1 VRWRFSTDAP
11 NGGAKTK
18 HGYDRVGLAAKEP
31 LTPVNHSHPQAK
43 PHHAQMPLWL
53 AEKEMAR
60 SQPPRYLCGAAVWP
74 LRRTTGFMNTKRVFH
89 LHLVSDATGE
99 TLNMVARAACAQYE
113 DARPIEH
120 VYALVRGP
128 RQLERVLAEIE
139 NAPGIVMFTMVNDE
153 LRSRLEKRCAEL
165 QTPCISVL
173 DPAMLALGKYLG
185 KESSHKPGS
194 QHIMDAEYFDRI
206 AALNYT
212 MAHDDGQ
219 SAGDLDDADIILLGV
234 SRTSK
239 TPTCIYLANRGIK
252 AANIPIVP
260 GAPLPP
266 DLETAEK
273 PLIVGLTTSPDRLVQ
288 IRKNRLLSLH
298 ENTDTDYVA
307 PDVVA
312 DEIAFA
318 RKLFARNSWPVID
331 VTRRSIEETAAAV
344 LNLYNERQRAI

>member
-1 VRWRFSTDAP
+1 
-11 NGGAKTK
+11 
-18 HGYDRVGLAAKEP
+18 
-31 LTPVNHSHPQAK
+31 
-43 PHHAQMPLWL
+43 MPLAQKEL
-53 AEKEMAR
+53 A
-60 SQPPRYLCGAAVWP
+60 PLPCPRYLCRAGP
-74 LRRTTGFMNTKRVFH
+74 EGRQEKQEHGTRMSGKRVFH

-99 TLNMVARAACAQYE
+99 TLNTVARAACAQYE

-128 RQLERVLAEIE
+128 KQLERVLGEIE
-139 NAPGIVMFTMVNDE
+139 AAPGIVMFTMVNDE
-153 LRSRLEKRCAEL
+153 LRERLERRCREL
-165 QTPCISVL
+165 QSPCISVL
-173 DPAMLALGKYLG
+173 DPAMQALGQYLG

-194 QHIMDAEYFDRI
+194 QHTMDAEYFGRI
-206 AALNYT
+206 TALNFT

-219 SAGDLDDADIILLGV
+219 SAGDLNDADIILLGV

-260 GAPLPP
+260 GTILPP
-266 DLETAEK
+266 DLETVEH

-298 ENTDTDYVA
+298 EKADTAYVE
-307 PDVVA
+307 PEVVA
-312 DEIAFA
+312 EEVAFA
-318 RKLFARNSWPVID
+318 RKLFARNGWPVID

-344 LNLYNERQRAI
+344 LNLYNERQKTS

>member
-1 VRWRFSTDAP
+1 MREVRYGLRKKNWRE
-11 NGGAKTK
+11 AKLADRLQTPGLEGQKNRMIRTK
-18 HGYDRVGLAAKEP
+18 DM
-31 LTPVNHSHPQAK
+31 S
-43 PHHAQMPLWL
+43 
-53 AEKEMAR
+53 
-60 SQPPRYLCGAAVWP
+60 S
-74 LRRTTGFMNTKRVFH
+74 KRVFH

-128 RQLERVLAEIE
+128 KQLERVLGEIE
-139 NAPGIVMFTMVNDE
+139 NAPGLVMFTMVNEE
-153 LRSRLEKRCAEL
+153 LRARLEKRCAEL

-173 DPAMLALGKYLG
+173 DPAMKALGQYLG
-185 KESSHKPGS
+185 KESSHKPGL

-212 MAHDDGQ
+212 MSHDDGQ
-219 SAGDLDDADIILLGV
+219 SAGDLNEADIVLLGV

-260 GAPLPP
+260 GAALPP
-266 DLETAEK
+266 DLETAEH

-312 DEIAFA
+312 EEITFA
-318 RKLFARNSWPVID
+318 RRLFAKNGWPVID

-344 LNLYNERQRAI
+344 LNLYNERQRERMS

>member
-1 VRWRFSTDAP
+1 M
-11 NGGAKTK
+11 G
-18 HGYDRVGLAAKEP
+18 
-31 LTPVNHSHPQAK
+31 
-43 PHHAQMPLWL
+43 
-53 AEKEMAR
+53 
-60 SQPPRYLCGAAVWP
+60 
-74 LRRTTGFMNTKRVFH
+74 
-89 LHLVSDATGE
+89 
-99 TLNMVARAACAQYE
+99 
-113 DARPIEH
+113 
-120 VYALVRGP
+120 
-128 RQLERVLAEIE
+128 
-139 NAPGIVMFTMVNDE
+139 
-153 LRSRLEKRCAEL
+153 
-165 QTPCISVL
+165 
-173 DPAMLALGKYLG
+173 ALGQYLG

-219 SAGDLDDADIILLGV
+219 SAGDLDEADIILLGV

-260 GAPLPP
+260 NTPLPP
-266 DLETAEK
+266 DLETVEH

-312 DEIAFA
+312 DEISFA
-318 RKLFARNSWPVID
+318 RRLFARNAWPVID

-344 LNLYNERQRAI
+344 LNLYSDRQRAM

>member
-1 VRWRFSTDAP
+1 MCAWRYALQKKNWPRRDAP
-11 NGGAKTK
+11 DTFAAGGRPA
-18 HGYDRVGLAAKEP
+18 G
-31 LTPVNHSHPQAK
+31 S
-43 PHHAQMPLWL
+43 
-53 AEKEMAR
+53 
-60 SQPPRYLCGAAVWP
+60 CGP
-74 LRRTTGFMNTKRVFH
+74 EFMSSKRVFH

-128 RQLERVLAEIE
+128 KQLERALGEIE
-139 NAPGIVMFTMVNDE
+139 NAPGLVMFTMVNDQ
-153 LRSRLEKRCAEL
+153 LRERLEKRCAEI

-173 DPAMLALGKYLG
+173 DPAMQALGKYLG

-212 MAHDDGQ
+212 MSHDDGQ
-219 SAGDLDDADIILLGV
+219 SAGDLNEADIILLGV

-260 GAPLPP
+260 NAPLPP
-266 DLETAEK
+266 DLETVEH
-273 PLIVGLTTSPDRLVQ
+273 PLVVGLTTSPDRLLQ

-312 DEIAFA
+312 DEISFA
-318 RKLFARNSWPVID
+318 RRLFARNGWPVID

-344 LNLYNERQRAI
+344 LNLYNERQRSA